1 MYSADEKMKKTAMK
15 VIRAAIDRFLRV
27 EKKKSFSVIGNT
39 AFNEAN
45 LVLDSFVKDLRKSG
59 KIAGT
64 VHKKSIT
71 AEQIQLLFYKGQLGP
86 ANSRDPAQ
94 LQRTVWFYVSFFFGK
109 RGRENQR
116 QLEKSMLVLRKT
128 PTGRE
133 YFELNRAAPGAI
145 LPTKNHQCGLA
156 EDEDESDGKIF
167 SFPSAKCPV
176 ETIKN
181 YLHPLNPDLPCLFQ
195 RPKSLSSNNFN
206 PDT

>member
-1 MYSADEKMKKTAMK
+1 MSELNACLKAFYVSCRRKDGGFYKKTAMK
-15 VIRAAIDRFLRV
+15 AIRAAIDRFLRV
-27 EKKKSFSVIGNT
+27 EKKKSFSIIGNT
-39 AFNEAN
+39 ALNEAN
-45 LVLDSFVKDLRKSG
+45 LVLDSFVKDLRKCG

-64 VHKKSIT
+64 VQKKAS
-71 AEQIQLLFYKGQLGP
+71 QLSSFNFCLLFDKGQLGP

-145 LPTKNHQCGLA
+145 LPTKN
-156 EDEDESDGKIF
+156 
-167 SFPSAKCPV
+167 
-176 ETIKN
+176 
-181 YLHPLNPDLPCLFQ
+181 LPNAQ
-195 RPKSLSSNNFN
+195 
-206 PDT
+206 